1 MKRLPLLAFL
11 ACLAAATAH
20 AQSPAAAPQAAPSPD
35 VPVPAAEAASPADAV
50 APAPAADAGKQPL
63 SEANCVRE
71 TGSRIAKRDGKPRC
85 TGQPGRAYTRE
96 DIERTGHLNLSDAL
110 RTLDPAVH

>member
-1 MKRLPLLAFL
+1 MKRFPLIAFA
-11 ACLAAATAH
+11 ACLIAAAAH
-20 AQSPAAAPQAAPSPD
+20 AQSPAAAPQAAPSPE
-35 VPVPAAEAASPADAV
+35 VPASATEAAP
-50 APAPAADAGKQPL
+50 PAADAPAPDTAEPQRL

-71 TGSRIAKRDGKPRC
+71 TGSRITKRDGKPRC